1 VTPLVDIQ
9 PRMSGH
15 CGAFQYLR
23 VRKDL
28 PQPPPAS
35 SVPARSSTAPR
46 RKWISLYIGEVAA
59 SQAPVVLDTLLG
71 SCVAACL
78 YDPVLRA
85 GGMNHILLPNCGV
98 GDRSP
103 RCGVHAMELLI
114 NELMKLGGDRRRFVA
129 RAFGGADVLKGIRML
144 SPIGERN
151 VKFVREFLA
160 AEKIPLVGGRLG
172 GSHAVQLFFR
182 TDTGKATVH
191 TVDGSNLPKI
201 ITAERSYWK
210 PLSADKTFGGE
221 ITLF

>member
-1 VTPLVDIQ
+1 MTPLVDIQ

-28 PQPPPAS
+28 PEPPAS
-35 SVPARSSTAPR
+35 NALPVRSSPAPR

-59 SQAPVVLDTLLG
+59 SQSPIVLDTLLG

-85 GGMNHILLPNCGV
+85 GGINHILLPNCGV

-129 RAFGGADVLKGIRML
+129 KAFGGANVLKGIRML
-144 SPIGERN
+144 PIGERN

-160 AEKIPLVGGRLG
+160 AEKIPLVGERLG
-172 GSHAVQLFFR
+172 GAHAIHLYFR

-191 TVDGSNLPKI
+191 TVDGSSLPKL